1 MLEDW
6 IYKGQINDP
15 YNEFMIVED
24 KDISKEKLKDE
35 FNEKYP
41 FSRITIIYKK
51 PFILIFFN
59 RGNFACP
66 LHFGRKSIQ
75 QTEITCRNFSNYLV
89 KRFC

>member
-24 KDISKEKLKDE
+24 KEITKEKLKDD

-41 FSRITIIYKK
+41 FLKK
-51 PFILIFFN
+51 NFLKIHFFK
-59 RGNFACP
+59 P
-66 LHFGRKSIQ
+66 
-75 QTEITCRNFSNYLV
+75 
-89 KRFC
+89 